1 MEDSRLGKILMQLL
15 LDILEDLQAN
25 DRPLRYLRAILV
37 ANRKGRTLDRLHPIQ
52 VVLHHQGIMIHIVEA
67 EILPLLLT
75 TNTASNIQGAVAVQ
89 VLLEVDTT
97 LKPWDPMEGLFPERE
112 GLLGAIHRTPM
123 DTIPT
128 IEAMGLLLLQEVEC
142 PVDVSTQANI
152 QAVQAIAVVAVQDTE
167 VLRGVDLRAEGVP
180 STLGNT
186 VDNTMELAV
195 TVGIHHRP
203 INVTNI
209 RVEDLRPTQDILL
222 PLEAPD
228 SPILEAVAVA
238 PVNILPPIGTVIQ
251 MLAVHLHHT
260 TVGVHHHHIQ

>member
-1 MEDSRLGKILMQLL
+1 
-15 LDILEDLQAN
+15 
-25 DRPLRYLRAILV
+25 
-37 ANRKGRTLDRLHPIQ
+37 
-52 VVLHHQGIMIHIVEA
+52 MIHIVEA
-67 EILPLLLT
+67 ETLPLLLT

-97 LKPWDPMEGLFPERE
+97 LKLWDPMEGLFPEQE

-142 PVDVSTQANI
+142 PVDVSTL
-152 QAVQAIAVVAVQDTE
+152 AVVAVQDTE
-167 VLRGVDLRAEGVP
+167 VLRGVDLRAEGVL

-203 INVTNI
+203 INVTNT
-209 RVEDLRPTQDILL
+209 RVEDLRPTQDTLL
-222 PLEAPD
+222 PLEALD

-238 PVNILPPIGTVIQ
+238 PVNILPPIDTVIQ
-251 MLAVHLHHT
+251 MLVVHLHHT
-260 TVGVHHHHIQ
+260 TVEVHHHRIQ

>member
-1 MEDSRLGKILMQLL
+1 MQLL

-25 DRPLRYLRAILV
+25 DRPLRYPRAILV

-75 TNTASNIQGAVAVQ
+75 TNTASNIQGAAAVQ
-89 VLLEVDTT
+89 VLLEADTT
-97 LKPWDPMEGLFPERE
+97 LKPWDPMEGLFPEQE
-112 GLLGAIHRTPM
+112 GLLGVIHRTPM

-128 IEAMGLLLLQEVEC
+128 IEAMGLLLQEEEC
-142 PVDVSTQANI
+142 LVDVSTQANI
-152 QAVQAIAVVAVQDTE
+152 QVVQAIAVVAVQDTE

-186 VDNTMELAV
+186 VDNTTELAV

-228 SPILEAVAVA
+228 SPILEAVAVVL
-238 PVNILPPIGTVIQ
+238 VNILPPIDTVIQ
-251 MLAVHLHHT
+251 MLVVHLHHT
-260 TVGVHHHHIQ
+260 IVEVHHRRIQ